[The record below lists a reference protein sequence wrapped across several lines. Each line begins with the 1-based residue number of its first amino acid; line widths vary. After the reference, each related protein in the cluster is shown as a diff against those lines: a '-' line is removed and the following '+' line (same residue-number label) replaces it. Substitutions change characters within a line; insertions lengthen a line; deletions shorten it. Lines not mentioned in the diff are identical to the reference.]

1 MSGCTASLT
10 RGTAQVQPA
19 QEIFRDDLDVDS
31 LRSAIHQSASY
42 LAKVP
47 PGHIVGG
54 HPRPLTAKEI
64 VDSLSV
70 FEKLLDQ
77 WSCPECLSREI
88 GHRFELI
95 PSSSEPQL
103 SEVLFTG
110 YYQPVVEGSLVP
122 TEVYRYPLYGKP
134 AELITAEQVTLDP
147 TTGVEEVL
155 GRVEGEQFL
164 PFYSRREIDEL
175 GSLQGRGLEIAWLK
189 DPVDVFFLHIQ
200 GSGIVRL
207 PDGGQ
212 VSVGYAA
219 QNGRP
224 YRSIGRLLI
233 DRGKVSK
240 EEMSMQ
246 WLRRFLEENPG
257 ERDEIFAYN
266 ESYVFFRVTQPG
278 PFGSLG
284 VPITAGRTIATDS
297 RLFPKGALVLIA
309 TQIPVLDEAGQL
321 SGWRSITRFV
331 LNQDTGGAIRGFQRA
346 DLYFGTGDEAA
357 GLAGY
362 MNRSGKIYF
371 LVLKG
376 KNASTEQDSAK
387 DESKKG

>member
-1 MSGCTASLT
+1 
-10 RGTAQVQPA
+10 
-19 QEIFRDDLDVDS
+19 
-31 LRSAIHQSASY
+31 
-42 LAKVP
+42 
-47 PGHIVGG
+47 
-54 HPRPLTAKEI
+54 
-64 VDSLSV
+64 
-70 FEKLLDQ
+70 
-77 WSCPECLSREI
+77 
-88 GHRFELI
+88 
-95 PSSSEPQL
+95 
-103 SEVLFTG
+103 
-110 YYQPVVEGSLVP
+110 
-122 TEVYRYPLYGKP
+122 
-134 AELITAEQVTLDP
+134 
-147 TTGVEEVL
+147 
-155 GRVEGEQFL
+155 
-164 PFYSRREIDEL
+164 
-175 GSLQGRGLEIAWLK
+175 
-189 DPVDVFFLHIQ
+189 
-200 GSGIVRL
+200 L

-387 DESKKG
+387 DESKKGSN

>member
-1 MSGCTASLT
+1 
-10 RGTAQVQPA
+10 
-19 QEIFRDDLDVDS
+19 
-31 LRSAIHQSASY
+31 
-42 LAKVP
+42 
-47 PGHIVGG
+47 VGG

-207 PDGGQ
+207 PDGRQ

-233 DRGKVSK
+233 DNGKASK

-246 WLRRFLEENPG
+246 WLRRFLEENPD
-257 ERDEIFAYN
+257 ERDQILAYN
-266 ESYVFFRVTQPG
+266 ESYVFFRVIQEG
-278 PFGSLG
+278 PFGSLD

-297 RLFPKGALVLIA
+297 RLFPKGALALIA
-309 TQIPVLDEAGQL
+309 TQIPVLDGTGQL